1 MSIDVSKMT
10 MVEAL
15 KLRVDLD
22 KHLNSLRA
30 ETESLWG
37 KVFPNSR
44 LGGSSNGGS
53 SRLKGTK
60 VAPKY
65 KGPGGETWA
74 GRGAKPRWL
83 AAAIKKGKKLDSF
96 LIKR

>member
-1 MSIDVSKMT
+1 MNIDTSKLT

-15 KLRVDLD
+15 KLRVNLD
-22 KHLNSLRA
+22 KRLNELKA

-37 KVFPNSR
+37 QVFPNAR
-44 LGGSSNGGS
+44 LGGGNGRVKS
-53 SRLKGTK
+53 TLKGTK

-65 KGPGGETWA
+65 RGPGGETWA